1 MKPRE
6 KIWLTRAQAAKRAR
20 LGLRTIDRM
29 MADGRLIRHRDA
41 LGRVRIEQSE
51 LDALITPRQFSPDLE
66 PVPEIE
72 ASGARHREGQR
83 AS

>member
-6 KIWLTRAQAAKRAR
+6 KIWLTRAQAAKHAR

-29 MADGRLIRHRDA
+29 MADGRLVRHRDA

-51 LDALITPRQFSPDLE
+51 LDALTTLHQVSATPE
-66 PVPEIE
+66 IAPEIE
-72 ASGARHREGQR
+72 ASGARHRGGQR